1 MGSEMCIRD
10 SINTGQTVGA
20 TNETGRNPGDT
31 ITKRPI
37 TTPDFMATLCT
48 ILGIDPHQ
56 ELMASGDR
64 PMPLVDKKAKVVTE
78 LIA

>member
-1 MGSEMCIRD
+1 MMAGGG
-10 SINTGQTVGA
+10 INTGQTVGA
-20 TNETGRNPGDT
+20 TNENGKNPGDT
-31 ITKRPI
+31 ITERPI

-56 ELMASGDR
+56 ELMATGDR

>member
-1 MGSEMCIRD
+1 MCIRD
-10 SINTGQTVGA
+10 S
-20 TNETGRNPGDT
+20 
-31 ITKRPI
+31 PI

-48 ILGIDPHQ
+48 ILGSDPHQ
-56 ELMASGDR
+56 ELMATGDR